1 MTLRI
6 FAKGGGQYKEADANE
21 AITPGHLIEI
31 NSSGKAIKQ
40 ASIYSTKAVAI
51 EFMPLGRDRDTAY
64 AANDR
69 VLYRMAETGDEVYC
83 LVKAAAAA
91 VAYGALLKADA
102 SAPGCVIT
110 VANTTE
116 NAIAI
121 GKAMAAVD
129 NSAGGTQA
137 RIRVE
142 FL

>member
-21 AITPGHLIEI
+21 AITPGHLIQI

-40 ASIYSTKAVAI
+40 TAALSTKAVAI
-51 EFMPLGRDRDTAY
+51 EATFIGKGRDDAY

-69 VLYRMAETGDEVYC
+69 VLYRIAEEGDEVYG
-83 LVKAAAAA
+83 LVKAGAAA
-91 VAYGALLKADA
+91 VAYGDLLKADT
-102 SAPGCVIT
+102 SAPGCLIT
-110 VANTTE
+110 ITTTE
-116 NAIAI
+116 QALAVA
-121 GKAMAAVD
+121 KAQAAVD
-129 NSAGGTQA
+129 NSGGGSQA

>member
-1 MTLRI
+1 MTLRV
-6 FAKGGGQYKEADANE
+6 FAKGGGAYKEADANE

-40 ASIYSTKAVAI
+40 AGALSTKAVAI
-51 EFMPLGRDRDTAY
+51 EQTWIGKGRDDAY

-83 LVKAAAAA
+83 LVKAGAAA
-91 VAYGALLKADA
+91 VAYGDLLKADT
-102 SAPGCVIT
+102 SAAGCVIKL
-110 VANTTE
+110 AGTTE
-116 NAIAI
+116 NQLAIA
-121 GKAMAAVD
+121 KAQVAVD
-129 NSAGGTQA
+129 NSGGGSQA